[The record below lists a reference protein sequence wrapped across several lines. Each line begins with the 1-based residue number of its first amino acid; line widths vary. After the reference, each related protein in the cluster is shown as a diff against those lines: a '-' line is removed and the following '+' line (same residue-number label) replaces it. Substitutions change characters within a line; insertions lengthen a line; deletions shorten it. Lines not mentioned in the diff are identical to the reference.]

1 MEKGFN
7 KEGFARYLEHLY
19 AGKEKAALRGVVEE
33 IVSYALEHCHYS
45 LDQACHFL
53 AEILPEID
61 FADVAMYMDDS
72 MLTYHGREVKR
83 EGLEALREQGGM
95 DKVTD
100 AVSDQFVPLD
110 DAVSAAS
117 KVRDA
122 EIAAFMDQMP
132 PKMGV
137 EEHGA
142 PVYGGR

>member
-1 MEKGFN
+1 MEKGFD
-7 KEGFARYLEHLY
+7 KERFTRYLEDLY
-19 AGKEKAALRGVVEE
+19 AGNEKAALQSVVGA
-33 IVSYALEHCHYS
+33 IVGYALEHCHHS
-45 LDQACHFL
+45 LDQACYFL
-53 AEILPEID
+53 ADILPEIEY
-61 FADVAMYMDDS
+61 ADVVMYMDDS
-72 MLTYHGREVKR
+72 MLTHHGREVKR
-83 EGLEALREQGGM
+83 EGLEALREQGGI

>member
-53 AEILPEID
+53 AEILPEIE

-83 EGLEALREQGGM
+83 EGLEALREQGGVGGM
-95 DKVTD
+95 
-100 AVSDQFVPLD
+100 AAPASDGYVPLD

-122 EIAAFMDQMP
+122 EIAALMEQLA
-132 PKMGV
+132 PKMGA

-142 PVYGGR
+142 PVFGDR